1 MHLTLAIKMLVLF
14 ETAAGFALFKVLKD
28 KKLKKVDSLA
38 DEFSTLEKATKLVKL
53 KAFEKFSDS
62 KSALKAVASLLEN
75 KLPSS
80 LRKFLK
86 SNIVSKGISDE
97 LLVLDKKL
105 CRVIEEKLGIKCVQ
119 GSGYL
124 ELVRG
129 IRSQIEGLIAGYS
142 EAEQRAMSL
151 GLAHSLCRYTL
162 KFSVDKI
169 DTMIVQAV
177 NLLDD
182 IDKELNNYAMRL
194 REWYSW
200 HFPELARIITD
211 NIVYAKC
218 VTQIGHRDKC
228 KNTDLSEIIPSE
240 IESEVKEAA
249 ELSMGTEITQEDM
262 DHIENLCEQVVSLS
276 EYRVSLAEY
285 LRNRM
290 QAIAPNLTVLV
301 GELVGARLIA
311 HAGSLV
317 NLSKHPAST
326 IQILGAEK
334 ALFRA
339 IRTKH
344 DTPKYGL
351 LYHASIVGSAP
362 PSIKGKISRT
372 LAAKCALC
380 IRMDA
385 LGEEA
390 EATIGVEHKQAM
402 ENRVKYLETHLTP
415 SAFSGKKP
423 QAYSRPAANPAY
435 NTATDATS
443 KLEMPSKKPARKD
456 SR

>member
-1 MHLTLAIKMLVLF
+1 MLVLF
-14 ETAAGFALFKVLKD
+14 ETAAGFALFKVLKE
-28 KKLKKVDSLA
+28 KKLKKVDDLA
-38 DEFSTLEKATKLVKL
+38 EEFSTLEKATKLVKL
-53 KAFEKFSDS
+53 KAFDKFNDS
-62 KSALKAVASLLEN
+62 KSALKAVSALLN
-75 KLPSS
+75 SKLSKS

-86 SNIVSKGISDE
+86 NNIVSKGIEDE

-105 CRVIEEKLGIKCVQ
+105 CRVIEEKLGIKCIQ
-119 GSGYL
+119 GSQYL

-129 IRSQIEGLIAGYS
+129 IRSQIEGLLSGFT
-142 EAEQRAMSL
+142 ETEQKAMSL
-151 GLAHSLCRYTL
+151 GLAHSICRHTL

-182 IDKELNNYAMRL
+182 IDKELNNYSMKL

-200 HFPELARIITD
+200 HFPELARVITD
-211 NIVYAKC
+211 NLVYAKC
-218 VTQIGHRDKC
+218 VKTIGQRINC
-228 KNTDLSEIIPSE
+228 KSTDMGEIVPKE

-249 ELSMGTEITQEDM
+249 ELSMGTEITENDIE
-262 DHIENLCEQVVSLS
+262 HIKSLCDQVISLS
-276 EYRVSLAEY
+276 EYRISLSEY
-285 LRNRM
+285 LKNRM

-301 GELVGARLIA
+301 GEIVGARLIA

-351 LYHASIVGSAP
+351 LYHASIVGSATP
-362 PSIKGKISRT
+362 NIKGKISRT

-385 LGEEA
+385 LGDET

-415 SAFSGKKP
+415 SAFSGKRP
-423 QAYSRPAANPAY
+423 QTYNRPVSSQMYNPS
-435 NTATDATS
+435 TDATANVELPAKRFS
-443 KLEMPSKKPARKD
+443 SGQDEYPKKR
-456 SR
+456 